1 MIAVLFI
8 IGLILF
14 IIFFGI
20 IGTALA
26 ALLGIGLVAVW
37 MLGVAAYF
45 VACFLFL
52 WIGHAIKPDLIDSP
66 FAAFAEGWERGKTR
80 NPRARWN

>member
-26 ALLGIGLVAVW
+26 ALLGIGLIGVW
-37 MLGVAAYF
+37 LLGVAAYF

-66 FAAFAEGWERGKTR
+66 FEAFAEGWRQGQAKHRT
-80 NPRARWN
+80 PGWK